1 MSGAESGNGGSGAS
15 TAQARARAK
24 GPVAGGLGALIAS
37 GRAMLRE
44 KALLPGTAALLKV
57 NQPGGFDC
65 PGCAWP
71 EGEHSRLD
79 FCENGL
85 KAVAAETTTKR
96 VDPAF
101 FAKHTVSELYGQSDF
116 WLEQQGRLTHPM
128 EYDAASDRYRPVP
141 WEQAFARIG
150 AILRGL
156 GNPDR
161 AAFYTSGRTSNE
173 AAFLYQLFA
182 REFGTNNLPDCS
194 NMCHESSGVALN
206 DSIGTGKGTVTLA
219 DFESADCLFIIGQ
232 NPGTNHPRMM
242 SALQQARRRGA
253 HIVAVNPLREP
264 GLQRFIHPK
273 DAAAMLSHTPTD
285 LATHYL
291 TPLVGG
297 DLALLK
303 GLCKAVLARE
313 DARPG
318 QVLDQAF
325 IRAHTEGFD
334 AFAGDIRGE
343 SWEAIERESGVPR
356 VEIEEA
362 ADLYCRSARV
372 IACWA
377 MGLTQHKKAVAT
389 IQMVV
394 NLLMLRGNLGREGAG
409 ACPVR
414 GHSNVQGDRT
424 MGITEKPAAQF
435 LDRLEKA
442 FGFAPPRGHGADVV
456 ETIKDMADGRIK
468 AFFAMGGNFA
478 AATPDADRTERA
490 LRGCE
495 LTVHVST
502 KLNRSHLVTGRQAFI
517 LPCLGRSEIDMRGGR
532 NQQVTVEDSMSMVHA
547 STGGKRPASPH
558 LLSEVAIVAG
568 LARATLPESKVP
580 WEVLA
585 GDYDR
590 IRDRIAEVVPGFE
603 EFNTRIRRPGG
614 FYLGNSA
621 GRREWKNAGGKARFV
636 PAALGPII
644 LREGELRL
652 MTLRSHDQYNT
663 TLYGLDDRYRGVYG
677 ERRVVFLNAADMR
690 ARGLAEGDRVDL
702 VGTDGQGAV
711 RTASGFKA
719 RSYEIPPGCAAAYFP
734 ETNVLVPLE
743 SVAERSNTPTSKFIP
758 VIVRKSR
765 A

>member
-1 MSGAESGNGGSGAS
+1 MKGAG
-15 TAQARARAK
+15 
-24 GPVAGGLGALIAS
+24 GPVAGGLGALFAS
-37 GRAMLRE
+37 GKAMLRE
-44 KALLPGTAALLKV
+44 KAMVPGTAALLKV

-101 FAKHTVSELYGQSDF
+101 FARHTVSELRARSDF

-128 EYDAASDRYRPVP
+128 LYDAAADRYKPIA
-141 WEQAFARIG
+141 WEDAFARMG
-150 AILRGL
+150 GILRGL
-156 GNPDR
+156 DNPDR

-219 DFESADCLFIIGQ
+219 DFESADCIFVFGQ

-242 SALQQARRRGA
+242 TALQQARRRGA

-264 GLQRFIHPK
+264 GLQRFVHPK
-273 DAAAMLSHTPTD
+273 DMLAMLANLPTD

-297 DLALLK
+297 DLAVLK
-303 GLCKAVLARE
+303 GLCKAVLAAE
-313 DARPG
+313 EARPG
-318 QVLDQAF
+318 KVLDRDF
-325 IRAHTEGFD
+325 IGAHTAGFE
-334 AFAGDIRGE
+334 AFADEIRGD
-343 SWEAIERESGVPR
+343 SWEAIEREGGVAR

-362 ADLYCRSARV
+362 AELYCRSERV

-389 IQMVV
+389 IQTVV
-394 NLLMLRGNLGREGAG
+394 AFLMLRGNLGREGAG

-424 MGITEKPAAQF
+424 MGITERPSREF
-435 LDRLEKA
+435 LDRLERA

-456 ETIKDMADGRIK
+456 EAIKAMSEGRIR
-468 AFFAMGGNFA
+468 AFIGMGGNFA
-478 AATPDADRTERA
+478 SATPDRDLTERA

-495 LTVHVST
+495 LTAHVST
-502 KLNRSHLVTGRQAFI
+502 KLNRSHLIAGRTALI
-517 LPCLGRSEIDMRGGR
+517 LPCLGRSEIDMRDGR

-547 STGGKRPASPH
+547 STGSKRPASPH

-568 LARATLPESKVP
+568 LARAALPASKVP
-580 WEVLA
+580 WESLA
-585 GDYDR
+585 GDYSR
-590 IRDRIAEVVPGFE
+590 IRERIAEVVPGFE
-603 EFNTRIRRPGG
+603 DFNRKIGTPGG

-621 GRREWKNAGGKARFV
+621 GRREWRNAGGKARFAT
-636 PAALGPII
+636 AALEAIT
-644 LREGELRL
+644 LRPGELRL

-663 TLYGLDDRYRGVYG
+663 TIYGLEDRYRGVSG
-677 ERRVVFLNAADMR
+677 ERHVVFLNEADMR
-690 ARGLAEGDRVDL
+690 VRGVEEGEKVDL
-702 VGTDGQGAV
+702 VGTDDRGTV
-711 RTASGFKA
+711 RIAPGFKA
-719 RSYEIPPGCAAAYFP
+719 KGYAIPKGCAAAYFP

-758 VIVRKSR
+758 VTLRKSYS
-765 A
+765 

>member
-1 MSGAESGNGGSGAS
+1 MKS
-15 TAQARARAK
+15 AK
-24 GPVAGGLGALIAS
+24 GPIAGGLGALIAS
-37 GRAMLRE
+37 GKAMLRE
-44 KALLPGTAALLKV
+44 RSMVTGTAALLKV
-57 NQPGGFDC
+57 NQPDGFDC

-85 KAVAAETTTKR
+85 KAVAAETTTKT
-96 VDPAF
+96 VDPDF
-101 FAKHTVSELYGQSDF
+101 FAKHTVKELAAQSDF

-128 EYDAASDRYRPVP
+128 EYDAASDRYRPVA
-141 WEQAFARIG
+141 WEEAFARIG
-150 AILRGL
+150 GILRGL
-156 GNPDR
+156 GHPDR

-194 NMCHESSGVALN
+194 NMCHESSGVALT

-219 DFESADCLFIIGQ
+219 DFEAADCLFILGQ

-242 SALQQARRRGA
+242 STLQQARRRGTP
-253 HIVAVNPLREP
+253 IVAVNPLREP

-273 DAAAMLSHTPTD
+273 DAMAMLANAPTD

-303 GLCKAVLARE
+303 GLCKAVLAAE

-318 QVLDQAF
+318 QVLDQDF
-325 IRAHTEGFD
+325 IRAHSEGFE
-334 AFAGDIRGE
+334 AFAADIRGE

-362 ADLYCRSARV
+362 ADLYCRSKRV

-424 MGITEKPAAQF
+424 MGITEKPSAQF
-435 LDRLEKA
+435 LDQLEKA

-456 ETIKDMADGRIK
+456 EAIKEMAEGKIK
-468 AFFAMGGNFA
+468 AFIAMGGNFA
-478 AATPDADRTERA
+478 AATPDGARTEQA

-502 KLNRSHLVTGRQAFI
+502 KLNRSHLVTGRRAFI
-517 LPCLGRSEIDMRGGR
+517 LPCLGRSEIDLRGGR

-547 STGGKRPASPH
+547 STGRKRPASPH

-568 LARATLPESKVP
+568 LARATLPASRVP
-580 WEVLA
+580 WAALA
-585 GDYDR
+585 DDYAL
-590 IRDRIAEVVPGFE
+590 IRERIAEVVPGFRD
-603 EFNTRIRRPGG
+603 FNAKIRQPGG

-621 GRREWKNAGGKARFV
+621 GRREWENAGGKARFV
-636 PAALGPII
+636 AAALEPIV
-644 LREGELRL
+644 LQEGELRL

-663 TLYGLDDRYRGVYG
+663 TLYGLDDRYRGVFG

-690 ARGLAEGDRVDL
+690 ARGLADGDKVDL
-702 VGTDGQGAV
+702 VGTDARGTV
-711 RTASGFKA
+711 RIAPGFKA
-719 RSYEIPPGCAAAYFP
+719 KPYEIPMGCAAAYFP
-734 ETNVLVPLE
+734 ETNVLVPLD

-758 VIVRKSR
+758 VRLRKSGE
-765 A
+765 

>member
-1 MSGAESGNGGSGAS
+1 MSAAK
-15 TAQARARAK
+15 ARARLK

-37 GRAMLRE
+37 GKAMLRE
-44 KALLPGTAALLKV
+44 KAILPGSAALLRV
-57 NQPGGFDC
+57 NQPDGFDC

-71 EGEHSRLD
+71 EGEKSRLD

-101 FAKHTVSELYGQSDF
+101 FARHTVADLYRQSDF
-116 WLEQQGRLTHPM
+116 WLEQQGRLTDPM
-128 EYDAASDRYRPVP
+128 EYDAASDRYHPLS
-141 WEQAFARIG
+141 WDEAFARIG
-150 AILRGL
+150 SILRGL
-156 GNPDR
+156 GHPDR

-206 DSIGTGKGTVTLA
+206 DSIGTGKGTVTLE
-219 DFESADCLFIIGQ
+219 DFAQADCLFLFGQ

-242 SALQQARRRGA
+242 AALQQARRNGA

-273 DAAAMLSHTPTD
+273 DAAAMLANMPTD

-297 DLALLK
+297 DLAVLK
-303 GLCKAVLARE
+303 GLCKAVLAAE
-313 DARPG
+313 DRRPG
-318 QVLDQAF
+318 GVLDQAF
-325 IRAHTEGFD
+325 IREHTTGFE
-334 AFAGDIRGE
+334 AFAADIRNE
-343 SWEAIERESGVPR
+343 SWEAIEREGGVPH

-362 ADLYCRSARV
+362 ADLYCRSQRV

-394 NLLMLRGNLGREGAG
+394 NLLLLRGNLGRSGAG

-424 MGITEKPAAQF
+424 MGITEKPSKEF
-435 LDRLEKA
+435 LDRLERA

-456 ETIKDMADGRIK
+456 EAIQGMAAGKIK
-468 AFFAMGGNFA
+468 ALFAMGGNFA
-478 AATPDADRTERA
+478 SATPDSEGTERA

-502 KLNRSHLVTGRQAFI
+502 KLNRSHLVAGRNAFI

-547 STGGKRPASPH
+547 SQGRKRPASGN
-558 LLSEVAIVAG
+558 LRSEVAIVAG
-568 LARATLPESKVP
+568 LARAVLPESRVP
-580 WEVLA
+580 WENLA

-590 IRDRIAEVVPGFE
+590 IRERIAEVVPGFAG
-603 EFNTRIRRPGG
+603 FNDKIRAPGG

-621 GRREWKNAGGKARFV
+621 GRREWRNAGGKARFIA
-636 PAALGPII
+636 AALEPIV
-644 LREGELRL
+644 LRPGELRL

-663 TLYGLDDRYRGVYG
+663 TIYGLDDRYRGVSG
-677 ERRVVFLNAADMR
+677 ERRVVFLNIEDMR
-690 ARGLAEGDRVDL
+690 GRGLDDGDLADL
-702 VGTDGQGAV
+702 IGTDAKGTMRVA
-711 RTASGFKA
+711 AGFKA
-719 RSYEIPPGCAAAYFP
+719 KAYAIPKGCAAAYFP
-734 ETNVLVPLE
+734 ETNVLVPLD

-758 VIVRKSR
+758 VMVRK
-765 A
+765 AGV